1 MNRQSDSSLLFRIFS
16 YTKGVRLQ
24 LLFAILLSLIS
35 VVVELCMPLLNGLV
49 IEELFKENIIYS
61 KILFLVV
68 MGFILLIASTLI
80 YYFSI
85 VVVQKSGQKIIFKIR
100 NDVFSHIENLSIA
113 QINKEPVG
121 RLVTRVTS
129 DTNALNDLVTNVFI
143 NLIKASALFIG
154 TVAFMFFIN
163 VKMASI
169 MMILAPILIILTVTF
184 RYFSRR
190 AYRVVRK
197 DISNMNAFLSENL
210 SGMKL
215 TQMFN
220 QEEKISNNFKQ
231 RNKNIN
237 NSQIKEILVFGVF
250 RPCIYVLLV
259 TANILI
265 ISTGVTDIISGVLSV
280 SLFVTFY
287 GLLDKFFSPIQTLAV
302 QFNLLQSSLSASER
316 LFEMIDTP
324 IDILDDED
332 AIELEDFKGEIEFK
346 NVCFSYV
353 EDTPILKNVSFH
365 IKPKEQVAFVG
376 ATGAG
381 KTTILALVIRNYEI
395 TSGQILIDGIDIK
408 KIKIASLRSHVGQM
422 LQDVFLFSGSIKDN
436 ITMRD
441 ENFTEEEIT
450 QAIKEVNLTD
460 TINSLPN
467 KLEFQVKERGNN
479 FSSGERQLIS
489 FARTIIT
496 RPKIMILDEATSN
509 IDTHTEVLIQ
519 KSLEKMKTLGTML
532 VVAHRLSTVVHS
544 DKIIVLHKGEIKEI
558 GNHEELL
565 LNKGL
570 YFNLY
575 ELQYKNKGE
584 NNNVTKRN

>member
-1 MNRQSDSSLLFRIFS
+1 MNKQSDSSLLFRIFS

-24 LLFAILLSLIS
+24 LLIAIMLSLVA

-49 IEELFKENIIYS
+49 IEELFKETIVFQ
-61 KILFLVV
+61 KILYLVV
-68 MGFILLIASTLI
+68 MGFILLIISTLI

-85 VVVQKSGQKIIFKIR
+85 MVVQKSGQKIIFKIR
-100 NDVFSHIENLSIA
+100 NDVFSHIESLSIA

-143 NLIKASALFIG
+143 NLIKASALFLG
-154 TVAFMFFIN
+154 TVCFMFFIN

-169 MMILAPILIILTVTF
+169 MMILAPILIVLTVTF
-184 RYFSRR
+184 RYFSRK

-220 QEEKISNNFKQ
+220 QEEKILNNFQQ

-237 NSQIKEILVFGVF
+237 NSQIKEILIFGVF
-250 RPCIYVLLV
+250 RPSIYVLLV

-265 ISTGVTDIISGVLSV
+265 ITTGVTDIISGVLSV

-324 IDILDDED
+324 IDILDDID
-332 AIELEDFKGEIEFK
+332 AIELDDFKGEIEFK
-346 NVCFSYV
+346 NVCFSYIEGV
-353 EDTPILKNVSFH
+353 PILKDVSFH

-395 TSGQILIDGIDIK
+395 NSGQILIDGIDIS
-408 KIKIASLRSHVGQM
+408 KIKIASLRRHVGQM

-441 ENFTEEEIT
+441 ESFTEEQIN
-450 QAIKEVNLTD
+450 QAIQEVNLTN
-460 TINSLPN
+460 TINELPN

-479 FSSGERQLIS
+479 FSAGERQLIS

-532 VVAHRLSTVVHS
+532 IVAHRLSTVVHS
-544 DKIIVLHKGEIKEI
+544 DKIIVLHKGEVKEM
-558 GNHEELL
+558 GSHEELL

-575 ELQYKNKGE
+575 ELQYKNKG
-584 NNNVTKRN
+584 N